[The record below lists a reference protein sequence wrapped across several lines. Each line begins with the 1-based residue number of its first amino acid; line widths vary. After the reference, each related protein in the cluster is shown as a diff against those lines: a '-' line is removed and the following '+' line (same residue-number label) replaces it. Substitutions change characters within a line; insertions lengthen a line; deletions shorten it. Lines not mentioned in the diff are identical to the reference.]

1 MCSSAHPTHQLS
13 EPAPKTTTVLVEAVV
28 CDSKVHISLVDQTP
42 GRPLYYKSLLIDY
55 TFFFS
60 FLTLKLLMFYLFN
73 PCFVFIRAGVVARD
87 SGLGEVCQFSF
98 YDRYRQSSFFL

>member
-60 FLTLKLLMFYLFN
+60 FLTLKL
-73 PCFVFIRAGVVARD
+73 
-87 SGLGEVCQFSF
+87 
-98 YDRYRQSSFFL
+98 